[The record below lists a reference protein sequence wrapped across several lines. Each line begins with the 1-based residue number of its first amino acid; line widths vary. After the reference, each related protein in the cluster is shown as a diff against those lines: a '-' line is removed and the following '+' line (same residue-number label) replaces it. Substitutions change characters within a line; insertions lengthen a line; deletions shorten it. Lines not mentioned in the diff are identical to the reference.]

1 MKIGGIG
8 VVKSPHYSQVG
19 LLLGLKTIDNDRE
32 LKTKQFERVWGTP

>member
-1 MKIGGIG
+1 MKIGGVG

-19 LLLGLKTIDNDRE
+19 LRLGPKTIDNDKE

>member
-19 LLLGLKTIDNDRE
+19 LDLGPKTIGNATE
-32 LKTKQFERVWGTP
+32 LKTKQFGRGRSTP

>member
-19 LLLGLKTIDNDRE
+19 LFLVLKTIDNDRE
-32 LKTKQFERVWGTP
+32 LKTKQFECVLRTP

>member
-19 LLLGLKTIDNDRE
+19 LGLGPKTIGNDTE
-32 LKTKQFERVWGTP
+32 LKTKQFGRVRSSP

>member
-19 LLLGLKTIDNDRE
+19 LCLGLTTIDNDKE

>member
-1 MKIGGIG
+1 MKTGGIR

-19 LLLGLKTIDNDRE
+19 LFSGLRAIDNDRE

>member
-19 LLLGLKTIDNDRE
+19 LRLGLNTIYNVRE
-32 LKTKQFERVWGTP
+32 LKTKQFERVLRTP

>member
-19 LLLGLKTIDNDRE
+19 LLLGLKAIDNDRE
-32 LKTKQFERVWGTP
+32 LITKQLERGLRTP